1 MSIKE
6 RQQKEKNH
14 ITLVLGIIIIGYSTI
29 LALLGLVDKTADLS
43 IVIPRAIVSVIIFIA
58 FILCYFKFKNIE
70 KNSYVCIGCMLL
82 EYAVTILTQRHTY
95 TYALVFPIMLSAIVY
110 MSVKLTQI
118 VMAVSVLLNIIAGIK
133 NVMSYPGVVW
143 G

>member
-95 TYALVFPIMLSAIVY
+95 TYALVFPIMRKAY
-110 MSVKLTQI
+110 
-118 VMAVSVLLNIIAGIK
+118 AD
-133 NVMSYPGVVW
+133 SYGCQCFT
-143 G
+143 

>member
-43 IVIPRAIVSVIIFIA
+43 IVIPRAIVSVII
-58 FILCYFKFKNIE
+58 
-70 KNSYVCIGCMLL
+70 
-82 EYAVTILTQRHTY
+82 
-95 TYALVFPIMLSAIVY
+95 
-110 MSVKLTQI
+110 
-118 VMAVSVLLNIIAGIK
+118 
-133 NVMSYPGVVW
+133 
-143 G
+143 

>member
-70 KNSYVCIGCMLL
+70 KNSYVCMYRL
-82 EYAVTILTQRHTY
+82 YAVRVCCYDSDTETY
-95 TYALVFPIMLSAIVY
+95 IYVCTCIPDNA
-110 MSVKLTQI
+110 
-118 VMAVSVLLNIIAGIK
+118 
-133 NVMSYPGVVW
+133 
-143 G
+143 

>member
-29 LALLGLVDKTADLS
+29 LALLGLVDKTADMS

-58 FILCYFKFKNIE
+58 FILCYFKFKNTE
-70 KNSYVCIGCMLL
+70 KNSYMCIGCMLL

-95 TYALVFPIMLSAIVY
+95 MYALVFPIMLILSLIH
-110 MSVKLTQI
+110 I
-118 VMAVSVLLNIIAGIK
+118 
-133 NVMSYPGVVW
+133 
-143 G
+143 

>member
-29 LALLGLVDKTADLS
+29 LALLGFVDKTADLS
-43 IVIPRAIVSVIIFIA
+43 IAIPRAIVSVIIFIA
-58 FILCYFKFKNIE
+58 FILCYFKFKNTE

-82 EYAVTILTQRHTY
+82 EYAVTILTETY
-95 TYALVFPIMLSAIVY
+95 IYVCTCIPYNAYHDHLYERKAYAD
-110 MSVKLTQI
+110 
-118 VMAVSVLLNIIAGIK
+118 
-133 NVMSYPGVVW
+133 SYGCQYFT
-143 G
+143 

>member
-6 RQQKEKNH
+6 RQQKENNH

-58 FILCYFKFKNIE
+58 FILCYFKFKNTE
-70 KNSYVCIGCMLL
+70 KNSYVCVCCYDPDTETYIYVCACIPNNACHDHLYERKAYADSYGCQCF
-82 EYAVTILTQRHTY
+82 T
-95 TYALVFPIMLSAIVY
+95 
-110 MSVKLTQI
+110 
-118 VMAVSVLLNIIAGIK
+118 
-133 NVMSYPGVVW
+133 
-143 G
+143 

>member
-58 FILCYFKFKNIE
+58 FILCYFKFKNKEQLCVHRLYAVRVCCYDSDTETYI
-70 KNSYVCIGCMLL
+70 YVCTCIPDN
-82 EYAVTILTQRHTY
+82 A
-95 TYALVFPIMLSAIVY
+95 
-110 MSVKLTQI
+110 
-118 VMAVSVLLNIIAGIK
+118 
-133 NVMSYPGVVW
+133 
-143 G
+143 